1 MGAWQ
6 TDPEVQRLAQAVMA
20 ANAAPFTGQKRT
32 QLDQATAAL
41 QHYID
46 ANRARLGVPDGYSVR
61 GDGQLHKTG
70 YPWWVIPAT
79 GAGMAL
85 GGLGL
90 GAALGGSAA
99 GAATGA
105 IAAPVGTVAP
115 GVVNLATPASNA
127 AAAAV
132 PPAASGGLSGVI
144 KSLTS
149 AGNLPS
155 LVGLGTSLLG
165 GLGNGGGSNNAELDR
180 IQQITE
186 ARMRRADPLHQAI
199 TSLAMSRLPTAF
211 QRPVPD
217 VPLPE
222 K

>member
-20 ANAAPFTGQKRT
+20 ANAAPFTGQKLT

-85 GGLGL
+85 GGLGPL
-90 GAALGGSAA
+90 WAVYDADKVPEMAA
-99 GAATGA
+99 
-105 IAAPVGTVAP
+105 
-115 GVVNLATPASNA
+115 
-127 AAAAV
+127 
-132 PPAASGGLSGVI
+132 
-144 KSLTS
+144 
-149 AGNLPS
+149 
-155 LVGLGTSLLG
+155 
-165 GLGNGGGSNNAELDR
+165 
-180 IQQITE
+180 
-186 ARMRRADPLHQAI
+186 
-199 TSLAMSRLPTAF
+199 
-211 QRPVPD
+211 RPVAERFGSCPWALYHID
-217 VPLPE
+217 VT
-222 K
+222 